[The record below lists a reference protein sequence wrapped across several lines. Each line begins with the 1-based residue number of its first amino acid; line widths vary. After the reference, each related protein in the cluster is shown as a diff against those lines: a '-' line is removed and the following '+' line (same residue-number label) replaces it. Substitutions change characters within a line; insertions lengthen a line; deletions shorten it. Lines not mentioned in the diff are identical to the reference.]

1 MPGPIL
7 SSSSEMRKPRSRP
20 GTESL
25 ANSSMPIVECRTLH
39 NPLLPESKMLRRFRE
54 LCLCLPDRRRFS
66 IAWENVESN
75 CSLDF
80 FGGLKS
86 DGRMFCRRNSLMYI
100 LLSE

>member
-25 ANSSMPIVECRTLH
+25 ANSSMPIVESRTRIF
-39 NPLLPESKMLRRFRE
+39 NPLLPESKMVRGFSE
-54 LCLCLPDRRRFS
+54 LCLCQPDRGRFS
-66 IAWENVESN
+66 IAWENVESS

-80 FGGLKS
+80 FGGRKS
-86 DGRMFCRRNSLMYI
+86 GGRMFCR
-100 LLSE
+100 